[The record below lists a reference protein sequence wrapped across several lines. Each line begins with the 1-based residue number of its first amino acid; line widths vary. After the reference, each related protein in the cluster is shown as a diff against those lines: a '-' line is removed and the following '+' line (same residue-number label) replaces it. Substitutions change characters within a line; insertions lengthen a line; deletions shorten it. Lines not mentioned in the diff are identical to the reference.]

1 MLKKIIGLLALT
13 IALFMG
19 YVALQSPH
27 YVISREITINA
38 SPELLFPYINNSKRA
53 NTWMPWQEVD
63 PGVVMSFAGP
73 NEGVGSTS
81 SWNSDGQMG
90 TGKAEVVESIPN
102 SLVKTKLSYEQPMV
116 MSQMAE
122 ISLTTTPP
130 GTRVRW
136 SVTGE
141 NTFIGRLFCFFMNMD
156 KMVGGQ
162 FEKGLTKLKQL
173 AEGEA
178 AKSVS

>member
-1 MLKKIIGLLALT
+1 MFKKILGLFVLT
-13 IALFMG
+13 ISLFLG
-19 YVALQSPH
+19 YVALQTSH
-27 YVISREITINA
+27 YEISREITINA
-38 SPELLFPYINNSKRA
+38 SPEALFPYINNSKKA

-73 NEGVGSTS
+73 DEGLGSTS

-90 TGKAEVVESIPN
+90 TGKAEVVESVPN
-102 SLVKTKLSYEQPMV
+102 SLVKTKLTYEKPMA

-122 ISLTTTPP
+122 ISLIPAPP

-141 NTFIGRLFCFFMNMD
+141 NTFVGRLFCFFMNMD

-162 FEKGLTKLKQL
+162 FEKGLTKLKSF
-173 AEGEA
+173 AEGES
-178 AKSVS
+178 AK